1 MKFRSILSLSY
12 LPLALCAADQPL
24 ITTLNDDLS
33 ATEQLATQSNQN
45 IDYQPFILSVWQ
57 QKELVAFGAHTLKDA
72 IMLIPGIDMMGDT
85 TNNRTPVIRGSNPL
99 AYGQTKLAIDGV
111 VVNDRAFDSYNGYL
125 NFPIELIERIEIV
138 RGSGSFIDGVNGY
151 SGTINVITYAKDEN
165 KEHNGVIFGSFGSDS
180 YRQAGFL
187 YSYRAEKWKIA
198 GDFFTQSDDA
208 TSPIKVTDK
217 YAHSGYAPLNSQQVG
232 FGLTYTYDDFYL
244 KGRFNRFETGSA
256 FGNLNALPNAGG
268 KQTLPS
274 WYIESGYFFRP
285 IDDLVLQGKIGILED
300 GWESDARSLPTGTYP
315 DTNNPG
321 NTIYFPNGYWA
332 YLDLNSRLRYTGLS
346 AIYTGVKNHKIS
358 AGFTLKYEDIINL
371 SSKTTER
378 VNNGTQLVDY
388 STTAPFLDAGAAC
401 RHTYEIYISDTIDI
415 SDELALSL
423 NIGET
428 KASNMDVEPYA
439 RAALVYQP
447 YRQHIFKFMFGNSY
461 RLPSF
466 QEMYTKNNP
475 ARIGNPNL
483 DSEHVISYEA
493 QYLYKP
499 SLDTTLGLNL
509 FYLRNTDQITAN
521 TVDKT
526 YQNIG
531 ERNIKGFESEFRGT
545 LTDDTLAFLSYS
557 YIQGETIKSGVL
569 TDYLPYASS
578 HLVKGGIS
586 YSIMPQLN
594 AAVVGRYISEK
605 ERRPDDTRK
614 DAMDS
619 FISYDLVLGWEDP
632 NGFYLQG
639 TLKNVNNAIYRYI
652 SPPSTYSDDYPVEGR
667 FFWVRAG
674 WKF

>member
-1 MKFRSILSLSY
+1 MKFKSILTLSY
-12 LPLALCAADQPL
+12 LPLALCASDQPL

-33 ATEQLATQSNQN
+33 TTEQIATQTNQN

-111 VVNDRAFDSYNGYL
+111 VVNDRAFDSYNAYL
-125 NFPIELIERIEIV
+125 NFPIELIDRIEVV

-165 KEHNGVIFGSFGSDS
+165 KERNGVIFGSFGSDS

-187 YSYRAEKWKIA
+187 YSYRAAKWKIA
-198 GDFFTQSDDA
+198 GDFFTQHDDSF
-208 TSPIKVTDK
+208 SPIKVTDK
-217 YAHSGYAPLNSQQVG
+217 YGYSGYAPLGSRQVG

-256 FGNLNALPNAGG
+256 FGNLNALPNEEG
-268 KQTLPS
+268 KQTFPS
-274 WYIESGYFFRP
+274 WYIESGYFFHP
-285 IDDLVLQGKIGILED
+285 TDDLVLQTKIGILQD
-300 GWESDARSLPTGTYP
+300 GWESDARSLPAGTYAGVTYP
-315 DTNNPG
+315 A
-321 NTIYFPNGYWA
+321 GYWA
-332 YLDLNSRLRYTGLS
+332 YLDFNTRLRYAGIS
-346 AIYTGVKNHKIS
+346 AVYTAIKNHKITT
-358 AGFTLKYEDIINL
+358 GYTQKYEDVINM
-371 SSKTTER
+371 SSITTNR
-378 VNNGTQLVDY
+378 TTGGPDLVDY
-388 STTAPFLDAGAAC
+388 TDSKPFIDAGASC
-401 RHTYEIYISDTIDI
+401 RHSYEVYINDTIDI
-415 SDELALSL
+415 SDEIALSI
-423 NIGET
+423 NMGGT
-428 KASNMDVEPYA
+428 KASNLDMEPYA

-447 YRQHIFKFMFGNSY
+447 YRQHIFKFMIGNSY

-483 DSEHVISYEA
+483 DPEHVLSYET

-499 SLDTTLGLNL
+499 SLDTTLGVNL

-521 TVDKT
+521 TTDKT

-531 ERNIKGFESEFRGT
+531 QRNIKGFESEFRGS
-545 LTDDTLAFLSYS
+545 LTDDALAFLSYS
-557 YIQGETIKSGVL
+557 YIKGETIKGAVT

-578 HLVKGGIS
+578 HLIKGGIS
-586 YSIMPQLN
+586 YFLMPQLS

-614 DAMDS
+614 DAMNS
-619 FISYDLVLGWEDP
+619 FASYDLVLGWENP
-632 NGFYLQG
+632 SGFYLQG
-639 TLKNVNNAIYRYI
+639 ALKNVNNAVYRYI
-652 SPPSTYSDDYPVEGR
+652 SPPSTYTDDYPVEGR
-667 FFWVRAG
+667 IFWVRAG